1 MVSIFPTTLTLPGT
15 FAEVARWWCLLEL
28 LFFLSLLCFLG
39 YSPIRRYPDVLV
51 HRLLQATLDSDN
63 DWDDFPLRE
72 KELQIISEHCNEKRL
87 AAKAAQERCDRV
99 FLSLFVRANPLSGQ
113 LGVVLSVG
121 HSAFTVYVPSLGAP
135 GLLYLQEHENMLT
148 YQPQEDPDGQR
159 VILLEEVS
167 DREKEWNRLEIRVFT
182 KLRVTVVCQDRPP
195 IDVKVRFEG
204 PWRGS

>member
-1 MVSIFPTTLTLPGT
+1 MVLPSESAPLT
-15 FAEVARWWCLLEL
+15 AR
-28 LFFLSLLCFLG
+28 FTSLLLPFRD
-39 YSPIRRYPDVLV
+39 SPIRRYPDVLV
-51 HRLLQATLDSDN
+51 HRLLQATLDADN

-72 KELQIISEHCNEKRL
+72 NELQIICEHCNDKRL

-99 FLSLFVRANPLSGQ
+99 FLSLFVRSNPLSGE

-121 HSAFTVYVPSLGAP
+121 NSAFTVYVPSLGAP

-167 DREKEWNRLEIRVFT
+167 DREKTWNRLEIRVFT
-182 KLRVTVVCQDRPP
+182 KLRVTVICQDRPP
-195 IDVKVRFEG
+195 IDIKVRFEG
-204 PWRGS
+204 PWKVSQ